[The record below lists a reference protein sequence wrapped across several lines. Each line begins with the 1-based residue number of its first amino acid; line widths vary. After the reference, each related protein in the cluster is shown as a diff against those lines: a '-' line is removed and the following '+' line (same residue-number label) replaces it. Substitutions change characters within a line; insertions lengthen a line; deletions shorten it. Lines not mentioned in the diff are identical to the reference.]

1 RGLRALAPGGRQDGG
16 RGLGGDGRGRGGRGG
31 HEGLPSVTG
40 RRAKKPAATKNTNA
54 TGKRISWLPRRQA
67 RPAASAHQPAPR
79 RQGRRRARNRAITDS
94 SRTATRVTPNQAAR
108 VSASRRA
115 SSTGTPASAPTSAGI
130 TTCSNVTS
138 SMRFMASTKPPIVT
152 KDTAIPIPSSH
163 CSAVRRTRG
172 GGAVESRRA
181 GRRGSAM
188 VVIAPPHVEV
198 EVGAGGRLHGR
209 PVGPAHPHPAE
220 LAVRDEAELDPGAGP
235 LLDAGGHLGGG
246 GAGRGGE
253 GDRHVVQAEVAQRRL
268 RQAEDV
274 TGRGMHVRGG
284 EVGQVQGA
292 QVGC

>member
-1 RGLRALAPGGRQDGG
+1 GDDRRDGDGAEDGGRGEDVAVGVEGELSRHQQEVGGGELAGGGEGAADDVHEGDHAQQREAAEDDHVDHPEPLLAAGQGALRGLRALAPGGRQDGG

-94 SRTATRVTPNQAAR
+94 SRTATRVTPNRAAR
-108 VSASRRA
+108 VAASRRA

-163 CSAVRRTRG
+163 CSAVRRTR
-172 GGAVESRRA
+172 
-181 GRRGSAM
+181 
-188 VVIAPPHVEV
+188 
-198 EVGAGGRLHGR
+198 
-209 PVGPAHPHPAE
+209 
-220 LAVRDEAELDPGAGP
+220 
-235 LLDAGGHLGGG
+235 
-246 GAGRGGE
+246 
-253 GDRHVVQAEVAQRRL
+253 
-268 RQAEDV
+268 
-274 TGRGMHVRGG
+274 
-284 EVGQVQGA
+284 
-292 QVGC
+292 